1 MIVSE
6 GAKLKKDS
14 KGKTIGLRV
23 GQFEKATRF
32 RALHEGSEPLVV
44 GNPFDAGSARIL
56 ERLGFLALATSSGG
70 FAGTIGRRDGNV
82 SRDDALRHAQAIVDA
97 VELPVSADL
106 ENGFGHDPATVAE
119 TVRMA
124 AEVGLV
130 GCSIEDATGES
141 GFPIHDIKCATARV
155 RAAVASARSTGFDFI
170 LTARCECFLRGQPEL
185 EAVIIRL
192 RAYEAA
198 GADVLMAPGLPDLEA
213 VKAVCAAVSRPVNF
227 MAGIPQRSFSVSELA
242 KAGVRRISLA
252 GSLHRAAMSGVIDA
266 ASEVLEIGT
275 FGYVETVIPTRELSE
290 FMRR

>member
-1 MIVSE
+1 MVSE
-6 GAKLKKDS
+6 DAKLKKDNAE
-14 KGKTIGLRV
+14 TTTNLRA
-23 GQFEKATRF
+23 GQFERAVRF
-32 RALHEGSEPLVV
+32 RALHEGGEPLVI

-56 ERLGFLALATSSGG
+56 ASLGFQALATSSGG

-82 SRDDALRHAQAIVDA
+82 TRDDALRHAQAIVDA

-124 AEVGLV
+124 ADVGLV

-141 GFPIHDIKCATARV
+141 GVPIHDIDTATARI
-155 RAAVASARSTGFDFI
+155 RAAVAAARSVEFDFV
-170 LTARCECFLRGQPEL
+170 LTARCECFLRGQPDL
-185 EAVIIRL
+185 EEVILRL
-192 RAYEAA
+192 RAYEDA

-213 VKAVCAAVSRPVNF
+213 VRAVCTAISRPVNF

-242 KAGVRRISLA
+242 AAGVRRISLA

-266 ASEVLEIGT
+266 ASEVLETGT
-275 FGYVETVIPTRELSE
+275 FGYVETVIPTRDLSE
-290 FMRR
+290 FMKR